1 MPDDRHIGAG
11 ETGPGPAG
19 AGATGLA
26 WRMHGQQQ
34 PSLIAETPVRAALL
48 PLTLFA
54 TALPA
59 GAESA
64 AETVDALRARIE
76 AEAGRPVALDP
87 RLFATPCPVAHAI
100 AWRGVPGQSLMVSC
114 PRIGRHMVVPVAGSG
129 GAGAS
134 ARPQRDILIRRGERV
149 VVEARG
155 SGFRVSVEA
164 VAEAAAAAGERL
176 VLRNATS
183 GQRFQGVVDADGR
196 VTVAGR

>member
-26 WRMHGQQQ
+26 WRMHGQQER
-34 PSLIAETPVRAALL
+34 SLTAETRVRAALL

-76 AEAGRPVALDP
+76 AETGRPVAIDP
-87 RLFATPCPVAHAI
+87 RLLATPCPEPHAV
-100 AWRGVPGQSLMVSC
+100 AWRGVPGQSLIVSC
-114 PRIGRHMVVPVAGSG
+114 PRIGRQLVVPVAGSG
-129 GAGAS
+129 GAGAA
-134 ARPQRDILIRRGERV
+134 ARGQRDILVRRGERV
-149 VVEARG
+149 VVETTG
-155 SGFRVSVEA
+155 PGFRISVEA
-164 VAEAAAAAGERL
+164 VAEAAAAAGDRL

-183 GQRFQGVVDADGR
+183 GQRFQGVVNPDGR